1 MPFTQLTPEDMETM
15 SRDELIDKIT
25 ELQDLL
31 AEAKENT
38 RDTGKRIP
46 TERRKT
52 RSVRV
57 VGGRLV
63 MGYVLGKGFEN
74 SNRIQR
80 EVKELLENE
89 EERTDGLCITVNNR
103 ELTLTLWSH
112 SEIGL
117 DMMEER
123 IKELVQEA
131 TDKVESGELR
141 PRPRTDRRH
150 RSHRYHDDR
159 REHRHR
165 SHRRRD
171 PHDSSHLY
179 RGIH

>member
-15 SRDELIDKIT
+15 SRDELVDKIT

-31 AEAKENT
+31 AEAKENA

-80 EVKELLENE
+80 EVKKLLENE

-103 ELTLTLWSH
+103 ELILTLWSH

-123 IKELVQEA
+123 IKELIQEA
-131 TDKVESGELR
+131 TDKVKSGELR